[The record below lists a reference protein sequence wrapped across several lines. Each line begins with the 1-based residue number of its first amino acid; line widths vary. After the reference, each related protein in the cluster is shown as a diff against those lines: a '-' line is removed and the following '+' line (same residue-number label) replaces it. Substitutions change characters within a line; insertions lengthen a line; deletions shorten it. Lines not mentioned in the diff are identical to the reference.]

1 MIVADTTVFV
11 DFLRGRADAVHVV
24 RTAFLDGKSI
34 GASVVTR
41 MELLAGA
48 RDTELPALLAFLDQI
63 VWIPVTQEIADL
75 AGTLISRFL
84 RSHGAISPVDYLIG
98 ATALVQDAPLWTS
111 NVRHFPYLLDLAAP
125 Y

>member
-11 DFLRGRADAVHVV
+11 DYLRGVPEAVDAV
-24 RTAFLDGKSI
+24 RTTLLHGDALA
-34 GASVVTR
+34 ASVLTR

-48 RDTELPALLAFLDQI
+48 RTHELDALEAFLDQI
-63 VWIPVTQEIADL
+63 AWIPVTQEIADT
-75 AGTLISRFL
+75 AGALMGRFL

-98 ATALVQDAPLWTS
+98 ATALVYGAVLWTA
-111 NVRHFPYLLDLAAP
+111 NRRHFPYLPDLEPP

>member
-11 DFLRGRADAVHVV
+11 DFLRGDPAAVHAV
-24 RTAFLDGKSI
+24 RAALLDGPSVA
-34 GASVVTR
+34 ASVLTR

-48 RDTELPALLAFLDQI
+48 RDSERAALDAFLEQI
-63 VWIPVTQEIADL
+63 AWVPVTREIADL
-75 AGTLISRFL
+75 AGELIRRFM

-98 ATALVQDAPLWTS
+98 ATALTYGADLWTS
-111 NVRHFPYLLDLAAP
+111 NRRHFPYLPDLEAP

>member
-11 DFLRGRADAVHVV
+11 DYLRGHPEAVQAVRAALLNGE
-24 RTAFLDGKSI
+24 RPT
-34 GASVVTR
+34 ASVLTR

-48 RDTELPALLAFLDQI
+48 RDNERPVLEAFLDQI
-63 VWIPVTQEIADL
+63 AWIPVTQEIADL
-75 AGTLISRFL
+75 AGELIRRFM

-98 ATALVQDAPLWTS
+98 ATALAYGADLWTS
-111 NVRHFPYLLDLAAP
+111 NRRHFPYLPGLDAP